1 MKYTIHSTKSD
12 FQELYEYISKL
23 ETKLG
28 ITLNWKK
35 VKAASFDSL
44 TVLMHGL
51 ESRLGI
57 GRIL

>member
-1 MKYTIHSTKSD
+1 MKYTIHSTKED
-12 FQELYEYISKL
+12 YRKRYEYIGKL
-23 ETKLG
+23 AEKLD

-35 VKAASFDSL
+35 VKRASFDSL

-57 GRIL
+57 GRLI